1 MEKETLFSILESV
14 FFVSSQPLSLS
25 QLEAL
30 FDKKITQEE
39 LKKVLEEFQEL
50 YKKSPRGVFLESVGK
65 GYQMRTKPENRDYLL
80 KIFDK
85 KRPFRLSRPALEVLT
100 VIAYS
105 QPCTKHQVDE
115 IRGTDSGHLFRTL
128 MEGGLICFSG
138 KSDLPGKPSL
148 YKTTKRFLEVFGFNS
163 LEDLP
168 SEEEV
173 KKLIPQ
179 GPPPSHPSLKEAALQ
194 QVPSVSRPSFAE
206 DEKESQKIG
215 EALKSIPTS
224 VEFSEEKPDD
234 P

>member
-25 QLEAL
+25 QLETL
-30 FDKKITQEE
+30 FDKKITQKE
-39 LKKVLEEFQEL
+39 LKKILGEFQEL
-50 YKKSPRGVFLESVGK
+50 CKKSPRGVFLESVGK

-85 KRPFRLSRPALEVLT
+85 KRPFRLSRPSLEVLT
-100 VIAYS
+100 IVAYS
-105 QPCTKHQVDE
+105 QPCTKHQADE

-128 MEGGLICFSG
+128 MEGGLICFAG

-173 KKLIPQ
+173 RKLIPHQ
-179 GPPPSHPSLKEAALQ
+179 GQSSPPSLEEAALQ
-194 QVPSVSRPSFAE
+194 EVPSVSCPSFAE
-206 DEKESQKIG
+206 DEKESRKIG

-224 VEFSEEKPDD
+224 VKFAVEKPDF
-234 P
+234 